1 MLVWRIRAIDVTQL
15 ALETFVDHV
24 VLLGGS
30 HLARILVIMHI
41 DVREQCW
48 ERGAKLETQTTS
60 MTEVVHTLEFVT
72 GVCLVEVH
80 RVIWIVRNCHEGA
93 F

>member
-1 MLVWRIRAIDVTQL
+1 
-15 ALETFVDHV
+15 
-24 VLLGGS
+24 
-30 HLARILVIMHI
+30 
-41 DVREQCW
+41 
-48 ERGAKLETQTTS
+48 